1 MRGILVYGL
10 LRWFFR
16 RYAPSV
22 HPAAQVDLPRP
33 IVDLAWRAQER
44 LHHRYRHLAG
54 RIGVHKT
61 LTAVGRELAG
71 FLGTGRALEEVPTA
85 AA

>member
-1 MRGILVYGL
+1 MHLSRDVT
-10 LRWFFR
+10 
-16 RYAPSV
+16 
-22 HPAAQVDLPRP
+22 
-33 IVDLAWRAQER
+33 DLAWRAQVR

-71 FLGTGRALEEVPTA
+71 FVWAVGQLLEDVPA
-85 AA
+85 AAA